1 MLDRQHRLTR
11 SQDFTVAMRGGAR
24 AGTTTVVVHLG
35 PAGGEQV
42 RTVAPPVKVG
52 FVVGRAV
59 GNAVIRNQVKRRLR
73 HLVRDRLVSVP
84 GGSLLVVR
92 ALPAAGTASSETL
105 AEDLDAALA
114 RAVRR
119 LADRGGA

>member
-24 AGTTTVVVHLG
+24 AGTTTLVVHLG
-35 PAGGEQV
+35 PAPGELD
-42 RTVAPPVKVG
+42 RADATPARVG

-73 HLVRDRLVSVP
+73 HLVRDRLDAVP

-92 ALPAAGTASSETL
+92 ALPPAGTASSKAL
-105 AEDLDAALA
+105 AEDLDGALA

>member
-24 AGTTTVVVHLG
+24 AGATTLVVHLG
-35 PAGGEQV
+35 PVAGEQD
-42 RTVAPPVKVG
+42 RSAAPPARVG

-59 GNAVIRNQVKRRLR
+59 GNAVIRNQVRRRLR
-73 HLVRDRLVSVP
+73 HLVRDRLDSVP
-84 GGSLLVVR
+84 GGTLLVVR
-92 ALPAAGTASSETL
+92 ALPPAGTASSDAL
-105 AEDLDAALA
+105 ARDLDGALA

>member
-42 RTVAPPVKVG
+42 RTVAPPAKVG

-73 HLVRDRLVSVP
+73 HLVRDRLDSVP